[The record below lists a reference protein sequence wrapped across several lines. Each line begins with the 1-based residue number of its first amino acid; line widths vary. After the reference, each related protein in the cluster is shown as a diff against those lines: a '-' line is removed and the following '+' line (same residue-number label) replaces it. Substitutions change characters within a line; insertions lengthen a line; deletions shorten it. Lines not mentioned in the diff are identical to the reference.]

1 MALAPDDNFTI
12 LALLFIAVAIG
23 VIGEK
28 REWFGKISGVLVTI
42 VIAAIFTSLKILPN
56 GSDQNIS
63 VPVYNIAFTYL
74 IPFSIPL
81 ILFNIQLKKVF
92 KESGRLMIIFVIG
105 AIGVTLGALIAGLL
119 LDLGEETY
127 KLAAVYTATY
137 IGGSVNFMA
146 VGSTFDFLESPLFA
160 ASLVV
165 DNTFT
170 ILFIMLLFVLPRI
183 GFLKKYFPEADRSV
197 SAEFIE
203 APKIN
208 PSDLL
213 EQLAAALAISA
224 VLVAIGM
231 LTAPYLESWLK
242 TDLSL
247 DVMIITLLILV
258 LANVFPV
265 YLQKLEQVAFQFG
278 MLLLYFFLAVIGA
291 TCDVTALLNASPLVL
306 VFVLITLFVHSLV
319 IIVAGKFLRFSLEDI
334 AIASGAN
341 IGGVSIAAPMAAS
354 FEMKKAVTPA
364 ILIGIMGYILGTFLG
379 IAVGLFLQ

>member
-203 APKIN
+203 APKMN
-208 PSDLL
+208 SSDML